1 MIAPLHGVR
10 SKELAMAEIDR
21 TEVIDLLNRILEQE
35 LAGVVR
41 YTHYSF
47 LVFGYSR
54 IPIVSWLR
62 EQALESL
69 THAQQ
74 AGEMITH
81 LGAYPSLT
89 IGALLDKH
97 RHDVGDILR
106 EAIEAE
112 DLALGLYHE
121 LLAKVEGRS
130 VMLEEYA
137 RTMIYAEELHAG
149 EVDKML
155 RRPMIPGT
163 TASNSG
169 GYETH

>member
-1 MIAPLHGVR
+1 
-10 SKELAMAEIDR
+10 MAELNKDHVV
-21 TEVIDLLNRILEQE
+21 ELLNRILEAE

-47 LVFGYSR
+47 LVYGYNR

-62 EQALESL
+62 EQATESL
-69 THAQQ
+69 LQAQQ

-89 IGALLDKH
+89 IGPLLDSH
-97 RHDVGDILR
+97 QHDIGAVLR
-106 EAIEAE
+106 ESLDTEGKA
-112 DLALGLYHE
+112 LALYKE
-121 LLAKVEGRS
+121 LLTLVEGCS

-137 RTMIYAEELHAG
+137 RQMVYAEEQHAG

-155 RRPMIPGT
+155 RKPGEL
-163 TASNSG
+163 AAFQPG
-169 GYETH
+169 L

>member
-1 MIAPLHGVR
+1 
-10 SKELAMAEIDR
+10 MADINR
-21 TEVIDLLNRILEQE
+21 TEVVDLLNRILEQE

-62 EQALESL
+62 EQANESL
-69 THAQQ
+69 LHAQQ
-74 AGEMITH
+74 AGELITH

-89 IGALLDKH
+89 IGTLLDKH
-97 RHDVGDILR
+97 RHDIGDIMR
-106 EAIEAE
+106 EALEAE
-112 DLALGLYHE
+112 DLALGLYRE

-137 RTMIYAEELHAG
+137 RQMIYAEELHAG

-155 RRPMIPGT
+155 RRSMIPGT
-163 TASNSG
+163 TSSNSG
-169 GYETH
+169 GYETQ